1 MPSLSPCSRREFIRR
16 LGKLGYQGPFAG
28 GKHAYMVKPGGAKV
42 RVPNPHQ
49 GDISVGLLMLILKN
63 AQIDVTDFI
72 NA

>member
-1 MPSLSPCSRREFIRR
+1 MPALSPCSRREFVRR
-16 LGKLGYQGPFAG
+16 LSKLGYDGPFAG
-28 GKHAYMVKPGGAKV
+28 GKHAYMTKHGAAKV

-49 GDISVGLLMLILKN
+49 GDISVELIRRILKN